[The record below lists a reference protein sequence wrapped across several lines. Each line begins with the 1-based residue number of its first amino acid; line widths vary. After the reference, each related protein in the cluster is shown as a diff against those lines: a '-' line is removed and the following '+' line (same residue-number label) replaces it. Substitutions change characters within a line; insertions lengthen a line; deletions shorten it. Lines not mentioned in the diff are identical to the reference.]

1 MAGAVQGPMVNK
13 VLRRPEKQPNAKVA
27 FSIQKAN
34 SVVLY
39 HESVF
44 GLVYFDA
51 QAWQVLITRVPSV
64 LFF

>member
-1 MAGAVQGPMVNK
+1 MVNK
-13 VLRRPEKQPNAKVA
+13 VLRRPEKVNAKAA

-39 HESVF
+39 YESVF
-44 GLVYFDA
+44 GLIYFDA
-51 QAWQVLITRVPSV
+51 QAWQVLVTRVPSV